1 MYVYIY
7 IHKYYCLHGEASY
20 GLRQRKAFKDLWF
33 LFDFFLVIM
42 MVSETW
48 IVPVFVLIM
57 DSTLT

>member
-1 MYVYIY
+1 M
-7 IHKYYCLHGEASY
+7 HKYYCLHGEASY
-20 GLRQRKAFKDLWF
+20 ALRQRKAFKDLWF

>member
-1 MYVYIY
+1 
-7 IHKYYCLHGEASY
+7 LHGEASY
-20 GLRQRKAFKDLWF
+20 ALRQRKAFKDLWF